1 MLSYFW
7 LNLSVPFALQK
18 FFFITAVEEVRAL
31 LDMNKMVISV
41 PFSCRRLKPG
51 GGGVNAAIFSAAGE
65 SLHHATKKCADALR
79 PGTSVVVPLP
89 SISPLHQREG
99 VTHVI
104 HVLGPNMN
112 PMRPDYLKNDYIK
125 GSKILREAYNSLFEN
140 FASIVRGH
148 MGKQNGKLG
157 AEMSASGGTSPN
169 DTKMKRED
177 SHGSERMKK
186 HKLLP
191 PIMTAKQQ
199 HEHTKAN
206 TPNYHD
212 KSMTSSAAP
221 NQAREGDTEKSGEVA
236 SKTWGSWARTL
247 YELAMHPEK
256 YKNTDSILETSD
268 EFIVLKD
275 LYPKVYY
282 QFFYLYTNF
291 YFVFLCYTQ

>member
-1 MLSYFW
+1 MIYSSVESYA
-7 LNLSVPFALQK
+7 SVLVEPNSGPFA
-18 FFFITAVEEVRAL
+18 FEEVRAL
-31 LDMNKMVISV
+31 IMDKVVISV

-51 GGGVNAAIFSAAGE
+51 GGGVNASIFSAAGE
-65 SLHHATKKCADALR
+65 SLQHATKRCADALR

-112 PMRPDYLKNDYIK
+112 PMRPDYLKNDYTK
-125 GSKILREAYNSLFEN
+125 GSKILHEAYNSLFKN
-140 FASIVRGH
+140 FASIVQSH
-148 MGKQNGKLG
+148 MGKQNGKSG

-177 SHGSERMKK
+177 SHGSERVKK

-191 PIMTAKQQ
+191 PAMTAKQQ
-199 HEHTKAN
+199 HGCAKAN
-206 TPNYHD
+206 TPNCHD

-221 NQAREGDTEKSGEVA
+221 NQARDGDSKKVGMVA
-236 SKTWGSWARTL
+236 NKTWGSWAQAL
-247 YELAMHPEK
+247 YEVAMHPEK
-256 YKNTDSILETSD
+256 YKNTDAILETSD
-268 EFIVLKD
+268 EFVVLKD

-282 QFFYLYTNF
+282 PKIPFF
-291 YFVFLCYTQ
+291 FLLLSYIQ